1 MSACCR
7 SMQATLHVAR
17 VDWVTITLMVLC
29 GVRRMRRNYVFIVD
43 NSKCPSLVK
52 ALCGLWRV
60 LAFQVVT
67 SVFSSVDKWA
77 GNVARHKKKISFA
90 VLCLWQIYL
99 RSRSPFAFVITEIAP
114 LQEDIRCTKYVVGF
128 YIYRWSKMYG
138 CNTFRNNHI
147 LRHYNK
153 NIFVVLLNWIQSLAA
168 ALATRKVAFI
178 HLTKA
183 AQFVFGERNVLVR
196 AHAV

>member
-1 MSACCR
+1 MPQFGKSTLWTLTSPCISSCHQCVFFSWQMGRECC
-7 SMQATLHVAR
+7 
-17 VDWVTITLMVLC
+17 
-29 GVRRMRRNYVFIVD
+29 
-43 NSKCPSLVK
+43 K
-52 ALCGLWRV
+52 A
-60 LAFQVVT
+60 Q
-67 SVFSSVDKWA
+67 
-77 GNVARHKKKISFA
+77 KKISFA